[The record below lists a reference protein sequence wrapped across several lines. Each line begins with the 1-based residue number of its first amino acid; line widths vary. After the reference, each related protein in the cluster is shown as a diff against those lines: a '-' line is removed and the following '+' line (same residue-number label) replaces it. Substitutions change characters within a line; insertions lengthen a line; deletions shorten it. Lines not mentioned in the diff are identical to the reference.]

1 MNKRYFIT
9 VKNQFDD
16 IHCYP
21 NAPEQVSFLKNE
33 HRHTFMVE
41 STIQVFH
48 EDRELEFYIVKDF
61 IETLIPN
68 IKNGQISKSCEN
80 MASYILDELHSKYCQ
95 EQDRIISVSVSE
107 DGQNKATVEYKE

>member
-1 MNKRYFIT
+1 MNKKYFIT

-21 NAPEQVSFLKNE
+21 NAPEEVKFLQNE

-61 IETLIPN
+61 IETLIPK

-80 MASYILDELHSKYCQ
+80 IASFILDELYSKYSVDQ
-95 EQDRIISVSVSE
+95 SREITVSVSE
-107 DGQNKATVEYKE
+107 DGQNKATVEYK